1 MAESYRELPKKRV
14 GAGVVIVDKDMRVL
28 LVEPN
33 YKDTWEV
40 PGGMVELN
48 EAPREAARRECREE
62 LGFDISVERLLVID
76 WVSQGRTPG
85 DGLMF
90 LYATGSIDSSQII
103 LPSEELRSWEWCDRE
118 AVTTRVPS
126 YLARR
131 IFAAIDALS
140 EGTFMELENGN
151 LPSIENTA
159 PPIPSA

>member
-1 MAESYRELPKKRV
+1 MTESYREFPKKRV

-28 LVEPN
+28 LVEPT
-33 YKDTWEV
+33 YKETWEI
-40 PGGMVELN
+40 PGGLVELN

-90 LYATGSIDSSQII
+90 IYATGSIDSSQII
-103 LPSEELRSWEWCDRE
+103 LPSEELRSWEWCVRE

-151 LPSIENTA
+151 LPSIENTT